1 VGPAGSRDDAIVVIG
16 GGCSGLLVAANL
28 LRLAT
33 RPIDI
38 VILEPADHLGGLAYR
53 TSDPRHLLN
62 SPAREMSAFS
72 SAPSDF
78 VDWLAE
84 RGAACEPTTFAPRHL
99 YGEYLRSRLV
109 AAREHAPAGAT
120 VTWIREEATALSIR
134 TDGDRTEYVVGL
146 HHGSHL
152 VAREVVLALGVPAPR
167 LNLPEGA
174 AAGAVI
180 TDPWV
185 PGALERAGRDVL
197 LVGTGLTMIDTA
209 ISLSQR
215 GATRQ
220 IIARSRHGFL
230 PHTHLGRSQTLCA
243 PAQSRLDLESVTSA
257 RSLLRMVREAAEKS
271 EGEGG
276 SWQDVIAAFRP
287 HVSAVWNG
295 LAEAEQA
302 RIQRHLM
309 RYWEI
314 HRHRIAPE
322 SACALE
328 DLQVTGRID
337 VGRGN
342 LEAIEQH
349 GERFT
354 VRLRAGE
361 RTEQFTVDSV
371 IDCTGPA
378 RDYATVSRLAGQ
390 LVSSGVAHRGRF
402 GLGFAV
408 DADGDLLA
416 TDGTVHHGLHTIG
429 WARRGALIET
439 TAVPEL
445 RTQAEALAARISS

>member
-1 VGPAGSRDDAIVVIG
+1 VGPSGSRDDTVVVIG

-38 VILEPADHLGGLAYR
+38 IILEPADHLGGLAYR
-53 TSDPRHLLN
+53 TSDPHHLLN

-72 SAPSDF
+72 SVPTDF
-78 VDWLAE
+78 VDWLAAQ
-84 RGAACEPTTFAPRHL
+84 GAPSEPTTFAPRQL

-109 AAREHAPAGAT
+109 AMRELAPVGAS

-134 TDGDRTEYVVGL
+134 TDGDRIEYVVGL

-167 LNLPEGA
+167 LNPVEGA
-174 AAGAVI
+174 PANAIVA
-180 TDPWV
+180 DPWA
-185 PGALERAGRDVL
+185 PDALETVGKDVL
-197 LVGTGLTMIDTA
+197 LIGTGLTMIDTA

-215 GATRQ
+215 DSIHR
-220 IIARSRHGFL
+220 IIARSRHGLL
-230 PHTHLGRSQTLCA
+230 PHTHLGRSQTLCG

-287 HVSAVWNG
+287 HVAAIWNA
-295 LAEAEQA
+295 LAEVEQA
-302 RIQRHLM
+302 RVLRHLM
-309 RYWEI
+309 RYWEV
-314 HRHRIAPE
+314 HRHRIAPA
-322 SACALE
+322 SAQMLG
-328 DLQVTGRID
+328 DLLAIDRIN
-337 VGRGN
+337 VGRGT
-342 LEAIEQH
+342 LEAVEQH
-349 GERFT
+349 GERLR
-354 VRLRAGE
+354 VRLRAGGH
-361 RTEQFTVDSV
+361 TEQLTVDAV
-371 IDCTGPA
+371 VDCTGPA
-378 RDYATVSRLAGQ
+378 RDYATVSRLASQ

-408 DADGDLLA
+408 DANGNLLA
-416 TDGTVHHGLHTIG
+416 ADGSVQPGLYTIG

-445 RTQAEALAARISS
+445 RTQAEALAARISR